1 MDATAILTAHRAGYG
16 LFWLGS
22 VTFYEEPA
30 RFERFG
36 PFPTME
42 AAARNA
48 LLHHDTLQLLKP
60 EPAPCA
66 TT

>member
-1 MDATAILTAHRAGYG
+1 MDATAILAADRAGYG
-16 LFWLGS
+16 LFWLGPDA
-22 VTFYEEPA
+22 FYEEPA

-36 PFPTME
+36 PFLTME

-48 LLHHDTLQLLKP
+48 LLHHDMLQLLKP
-60 EPAPCA
+60 EPAQCA